1 MFLIIFFAKQCS
13 LIQAVVSCLRKYH
26 TWQRTVFI
34 LSVLIKAVLTT
45 IIKASGKS
53 KVHGQDGISVKVV
66 KVCTDSL
73 AQSLAFIFQNA
84 LALGIFT
91 YDWEKQTL
99 LQFIKNQK
107 QIVLHCR
114 PVSVLPVFSKTFEK
128 KKQSLT
134 EDIFLSFDS
143 SLSLKA
149 VEYS

>member
-1 MFLIIFFAKQCS
+1 MFVNSSSGILPAKIS
-13 LIQAVVSCLRKYH
+13 YMAKDRIH
-26 TWQRTVFI
+26 I
-34 LSVLIKAVLTT
+34 LCFDKSSVTT

-53 KVHGQDGISVKVV
+53 KVHCQDGISVKVV
-66 KVCTDSL
+66 KVYTDSL
-73 AQSLAFIFQNA
+73 TQSLAFIFQNS

-143 SLSLKA
+143 SLSLKP

>member
-1 MFLIIFFAKQCS
+1 MSVNSSSGVLPAKIS
-13 LIQAVVSCLRKYH
+13 YMKKDRID
-26 TWQRTVFI
+26 I
-34 LSVLIKAVLTT
+34 LCFDKISVTT
-45 IIKASGKS
+45 IIKVSGKS

-66 KVCTDSL
+66 KICTESL
-73 AQSLAFIFQNA
+73 AQSLVFIFQNS

-114 PVSVLPVFSKTFEK
+114 PVSALPVFSKTFEK

-143 SLSLKA
+143 NLSFETGG
-149 VEYS
+149 VF